1 MDFSKVDDKGVSLDE
16 LVTDIKVKNT
26 SFKSIFSDP
35 NKFINKESDNDS
47 IEIKDLDELYLKEK
61 QDSRGLLD
69 EHPFMGNLDCKSRTD
84 YCFTN
89 KELSKMCFKEGNH
102 IHDTYILPCKMRTEL
117 KKLINYI
124 VNDIDIEY
132 YKDSD
137 YLRKSVK
144 YHIINTLPKFN
155 FSEEE
160 INSLISSGRN
170 EEQKN
175 NIFTMGV
182 NDSDISV
189 IPVKD
194 GRGIYIEYLLRLFK
208 INPDLFKEIID
219 KYIDKLIVYYKYTE
233 LDAIDSGFK
242 VLNTLVLGSE
252 TFDNLEE
259 YYKDLLD
266 KHKRIIREELDSDSG

>member
-35 NKFINKESDNDS
+35 NKFINKENDNDS

-61 QDSRGLLD
+61 RDSRGLLD
-69 EHPFMGNLDCKSRTD
+69 EHPFMGNLDCNSRLN

-89 KELSKMCFKEGNH
+89 KDISKKCFDTNDILH
-102 IHDTYILPCKMRTEL
+102 TTYILPCKMRTEL

-144 YHIINTLPKFN
+144 YHITNTLPKFN

-175 NIFTMGV
+175 NIFTMDV

-208 INPDLFKEIID
+208 INTDLFKEIID
-219 KYIDKLIVYYKYTE
+219 KYIDKLIIYYKYTE
-233 LDAIDSGFK
+233 LEAIDSGFK
-242 VLNTLVLGSE
+242 FLNTLVLGSE
-252 TFDNLEE
+252 TVDNLEE

-266 KHKRIIREELDSDSG
+266 KHKRIIREELDSDSE